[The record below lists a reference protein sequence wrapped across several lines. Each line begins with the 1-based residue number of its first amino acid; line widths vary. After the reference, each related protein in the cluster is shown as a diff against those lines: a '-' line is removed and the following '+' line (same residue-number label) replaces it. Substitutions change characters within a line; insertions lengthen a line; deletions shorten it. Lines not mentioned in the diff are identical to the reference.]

1 MGLRSAIQPLISTPE
16 RRAVLLALTAAYM
29 LVQLSSLPVALA
41 LPTLADY
48 FETGLDEAA
57 WLVIVYLL
65 AIGSFV
71 LLAARMGDR
80 YGHARVF
87 FAGLILSTVGSIL
100 IAISNSLIEVVM
112 WRFVTGVGSAMVM
125 GNANAILASVFPPD
139 ERGRA
144 FSVPIVGSRFGTLTG
159 LVIFGIFLQFL
170 SWRLVFLTFLPL
182 GIIAIIASIPM
193 LRSMKHEKPTNL
205 APLDILGGVL
215 MIATAAALI
224 LSGNHLHGG
233 DETFVSSEG
242 LQYHLPMNVL
252 FVVLLGLLIFTEKR
266 MSNPILELRH
276 FKQKYFSLSLFSN
289 STYHFSMLATMTLVV
304 NPARQEG
311 HNHAQHLVWEQHYC
325 NPQGGH
331 SEAALHQNWH
341 ERHGR
346 QHREVVSAVG
356 NQG

>member
-80 YGHARVF
+80 YGHARIF
-87 FAGLILSTVGSIL
+87 FLGLILSTVGSIL

-125 GNANAILASVFPPD
+125 GNANAILASAFPPD

-144 FSVPIVGSRFGTLTG
+144 FSIPIVGSR
-159 LVIFGIFLQFL
+159 
-170 SWRLVFLTFLPL
+170 
-182 GIIAIIASIPM
+182 
-193 LRSMKHEKPTNL
+193 L
-205 APLDILGGVL
+205 A
-215 MIATAAALI
+215 
-224 LSGNHLHGG
+224 
-233 DETFVSSEG
+233 
-242 LQYHLPMNVL
+242 
-252 FVVLLGLLIFTEKR
+252 R
-266 MSNPILELRH
+266 
-276 FKQKYFSLSLFSN
+276 
-289 STYHFSMLATMTLVV
+289 
-304 NPARQEG
+304 
-311 HNHAQHLVWEQHYC
+311 
-325 NPQGGH
+325 
-331 SEAALHQNWH
+331 
-341 ERHGR
+341 
-346 QHREVVSAVG
+346 
-356 NQG
+356 